1 MSVWNL
7 EVDRV
12 RLVGAQANGL
22 QPAELRVLVESAVR
36 NAFASSPLPKGRAM
50 VGSVRVDVQS
60 LGGGT
65 AIAGA
70 VASAVSQTIGPRNH
84 G

>member
-1 MSVWNL
+1 MTLWNL

-12 RLVGAQANGL
+12 RLVGAQAEGL
-22 QPAELRVLVESAVR
+22 RSAELRSLVEAAVR
-36 NAFASSPLPKGRAM
+36 DALASSPLPKGRAM
-50 VGSVRVDVQS
+50 LGSVRVDVPS
-60 LGGGT
+60 LAGGA

-70 VASAVSQTIGPRNH
+70 VASGVSQTIGRRNH